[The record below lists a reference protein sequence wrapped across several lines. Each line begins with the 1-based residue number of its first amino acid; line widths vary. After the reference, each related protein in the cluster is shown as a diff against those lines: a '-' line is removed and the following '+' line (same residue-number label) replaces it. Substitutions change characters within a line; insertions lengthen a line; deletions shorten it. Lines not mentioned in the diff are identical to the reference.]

1 MKKLTILLLILL
13 ASCSTKTTNILNVN
27 VDNSIYEVI
36 SKDTVELIKNNIN
49 INNSNIIINSKQN
62 NFLNILEQTLR
73 IAGYSVFVSTEH
85 IMLEQ
90 DDYNLNYILDV
101 IKKTKVEKNKVI
113 TVRYSLSLKDKSC
126 SKLYE
131 INNNNEI
138 LYKSEWYCLGE

>member
-1 MKKLTILLLILL
+1 MKKLTILLLMLL

-90 DDYNLNYILDV
+90 DDYNLNYIVDV

>member
-85 IMLEQ
+85 IMLKQ
-90 DDYNLNYILDV
+90 DDYNLNYIVDV

>member
-1 MKKLTILLLILL
+1 MKKLTILLLMLL

-90 DDYNLNYILDV
+90 
-101 IKKTKVEKNKVI
+101 E
-113 TVRYSLSLKDKSC
+113 S
-126 SKLYE
+126 
-131 INNNNEI
+131 
-138 LYKSEWYCLGE
+138 

>member
-36 SKDTVELIKNNIN
+36 SKETVELIKNNIN

-73 IAGYSVFVSTEH
+73 IAGYSVFVYTEH

-90 DDYNLNYILDV
+90 DDYNLNYIVDV

>member
-36 SKDTVELIKNNIN
+36 SKETVELIKNNIN

-90 DDYNLNYILDV
+90 DDYNLNYIVDV

>member
-62 NFLNILEQTLR
+62 NFLNILKQKLK
-73 IAGYSVFVSTEH
+73 IACYSVFVSTEH

-90 DDYNLNYILDV
+90 DDYNLNYIVDV

>member
-90 DDYNLNYILDV
+90 DDYNLNYIVDV

>member
-1 MKKLTILLLILL
+1 MKKLTILLLMLL

-90 DDYNLNYILDV
+90 DDCNLNYIVDV